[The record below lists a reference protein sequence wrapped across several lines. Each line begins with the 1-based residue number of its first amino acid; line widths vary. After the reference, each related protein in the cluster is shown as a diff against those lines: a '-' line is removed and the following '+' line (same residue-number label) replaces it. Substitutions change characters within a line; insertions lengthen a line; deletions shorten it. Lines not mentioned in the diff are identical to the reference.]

1 MKPPDVSVLRLK
13 SGWEG
18 RMSLFLPS
26 PVLAKGRGAQLCKVS
41 LRIKYMWTAGLP
53 RVLQVMITSQWEQLS
68 NSMEWLLIF
77 SLSIHSFT
85 SWICFMLT
93 HSTLFLAHVCTKTV
107 CVHTQTSKHKEKDR
121 RKKQRQ
127 RPWMSSGYV
136 MCISLEGRLKRRF
149 CFPHQR
155 PQRWGI
161 PLFLS
166 YSDSPPPLL
175 PVSWINNKE

>member
-1 MKPPDVSVLRLK
+1 MKPPDVSVLRLE

-26 PVLAKGRGAQLCKVS
+26 PLLAKWRGAQLCKVS

-93 HSTLFLAHVCTKTV
+93 HSTLFLAHVCT
-107 CVHTQTSKHKEKDR
+107 HKQVNTK
-121 RKKQRQ
+121 RK
-127 RPWMSSGYV
+127 
-136 MCISLEGRLKRRF
+136 IEGRSKGRGRGWAQDMSCVF
-149 CFPHQR
+149 H
-155 PQRWGI
+155 
-161 PLFLS
+161 
-166 YSDSPPPLL
+166 
-175 PVSWINNKE
+175 

>member
-26 PVLAKGRGAQLCKVS
+26 PLLAKGRGAQLCKVS

-77 SLSIHSFT
+77 SFFSLLHKLNLFHVNSFYSFSRT
-85 SWICFMLT
+85 R
-93 HSTLFLAHVCTKTV
+93 
-107 CVHTQTSKHKEKDR
+107 VHTQTSKHKEKDR

-155 PQRWGI
+155 PHAGGFLCFSPI
-161 PLFLS
+161 PTL
-166 YSDSPPPLL
+166 PL
-175 PVSWINNKE
+175 PYCPFHE